1 MKGIKTHIGNDDA
14 VFCRNRAFS
23 WYSVNNSG
31 DPAVAFQVDKPDP
44 VVIIGREGA
53 SEHTSSFGQGENK
66 MDGGMSRREILKGLV
81 ATAAGA
87 TYAGAREADAKEFVQ
102 TMSASPSI
110 ASGSGDDLLVAP
122 SGWPAPNPSPIT
134 PGPDWASAVKLA
146 GTAAAVP
153 LIYEHTPEAGPDQTF
168 FLVGDRLT
176 PELFIWGGSDEAASG
191 QQWQAKMQ
199 FAHATSLAA
208 TLPALAEDGPFL
220 IWAGNPSGWSRPIR
234 LNAPQPWWCGPD
246 LAFSGDAVRIFGR
259 NLARRPDCSAA
270 FVYLA
275 LPGQPGVWLDVE
287 QAGKYSVTVR
297 LPAHLGPGTYEAWV
311 HAGRGGACG
320 WGGPLK
326 MKIQQRPMAVS
337 PELNPVLPPAAGQ
350 LLDLQKLLDRQSHR
364 GGGAVLLGEGLF
376 PFQGTLQVPKGV
388 TLAGSG
394 RDKTK
399 LQLVQNP
406 AAHFGPGVDAA
417 TIWLAGDAAG
427 LKDLTVSGTSQVNL
441 GVAVKSAE
449 PLVWVSGCRIENVRI
464 CGIERK
470 HIVTGN
476 ESPLN
481 DSYGGPEENGQGNYG
496 VRLMNAAYAVVH
508 SSEIWARAPLY
519 LSGVRQC
526 SFIGN
531 DLIPMAALHNA
542 EACIEGRNEVIEE
555 CVIEGNRVAC
565 PPGAGAGGPTTR
577 RMLWFSTGRGS
588 VTHNWIAENGV
599 SAPAGPGATAGA
611 GQARFGGVAGTDQNV
626 GETILLEANQRTM
639 FFGKL
644 ISGDSTSVMLPKVLP
659 STPDN
664 LMGTMLNGMN
674 AAPRELLAHDSA
686 GNETPYWPPDED
698 DGGKEPPIYEYY
710 VSVLSGTGQGQ
721 TRRVVGRENNRLIV
735 DRPWSEPPAAGSLVA
750 IGTGFYQNLI
760 VGNYTPDGMTGIQL
774 WISCVENVIANNSI
788 ARQRG
793 SGIHLYTSA
802 STLASSMPRTYNR
815 GIAPLFW
822 NLVEGNRAEECSG
835 GISVSSGSGPHLPVE
850 FPPALGNV
858 IRHNSF
864 IRNREDGVG
873 LSDPRRPLPGASQTS
888 PSVAG
893 TLVEFNVVRD
903 ATIGYHSNIGNDD
916 AVFRRNHA
924 YFWYPVNNSG
934 DPGVAFQVD
943 RPDAVVIIDANDSE
957 DKHGAK
963 VKNLG

>member
-1 MKGIKTHIGNDDA
+1 
-14 VFCRNRAFS
+14 
-23 WYSVNNSG
+23 
-31 DPAVAFQVDKPDP
+31 
-44 VVIIGREGA
+44 
-53 SEHTSSFGQGENK
+53 
-66 MDGGMSRREILKGLV
+66 MDGGLTRREILKGLV

-87 TYAGAREADAKEFVQ
+87 TYAGEREADTKGFAPATAAPAGVA
-102 TMSASPSI
+102 TGTS
-110 ASGSGDDLLVAP
+110 DNLLVAP
-122 SGWPAPNPSPIT
+122 SGWPAPHPSPAT
-134 PGPDWASAVKLA
+134 PGPDWASASKVA
-146 GTAAAVP
+146 GPSAAVP

-191 QQWQAKMQ
+191 QEWQAKIH
-199 FAHATSLAA
+199 FAHETDLAA
-208 TLPALAEDGPFL
+208 TIPALAVDGPFL

-246 LAFSGDAVRIFGR
+246 VAFAGDAVRIFGR

-275 LPGQPGVWLDVE
+275 SPGQPGVWLDVE

-297 LPAHLGPGTYEAWV
+297 LPGYLGPGTYDAWV

-320 WGGPLK
+320 WGGPAKL
-326 MKIQQRPMAVS
+326 KIQQPPMAGSSKPNPVS
-337 PELNPVLPPAAGQ
+337 PPAEGRQ
-350 LLDLQKLLDRQSHR
+350 VDLQKLLDRQLER

-376 PFQGTLQVPKGV
+376 PFPGTLQVPKGV
-388 TLAGSG
+388 TLAGAG
-394 RDKTK
+394 RDKTR
-399 LQLVQNP
+399 LQLTYGSTP
-406 AAHFGPGVDAA
+406 HFGPGVDAA

-427 LKDLTVSGTSQVNL
+427 VKDLTVSGTSEVNL
-441 GVAVKSAE
+441 GVAVKSTD
-449 PLVWVSGCRIENVRI
+449 PLVWVNGCRVENVRI

-470 HIVTGN
+470 HVVTGN

-496 VRLMNAAYAVVH
+496 VRLVNAAYALVH
-508 SSEIWARAPLY
+508 NCEIWARAPLY

-531 DLIPMAALHNA
+531 DLVPVAALHNA

-555 CVIEGNRVAC
+555 CIIEGNRVAS

-588 VTHNWIAENGV
+588 VTHNWIADNGV
-599 SAPAGPGATAGA
+599 STPAGPGASVGA
-611 GQARFGGVAGTDQNV
+611 GQARFGGAAGTDQNV
-626 GETILLEANQRTM
+626 GETILFEANQRTM
-639 FFGKL
+639 FFGEL
-644 ISGDSTSVMLPKVLP
+644 TSGDSTSVVLPKVLA

-664 LMGTMLNGMN
+664 RMGTMMDGRN

-686 GNETPYWPPDED
+686 GNETPFWPPDED

-710 VSVLSGTGQGQ
+710 VSVFSGIGQGQ
-721 TRRVVGRENNRLIV
+721 TRRVVRREDNRLIV
-735 DRPWSEPPAAGSLVA
+735 DRPWSEPPAAGSLVV

-774 WISCVENVIANNSI
+774 WISSVENVIANNSI

-793 SGIHLYTSA
+793 HGIHLYTSA
-802 STLASSMPRTYNR
+802 GTLASSMPRSYNR

-822 NLVEGNRAEECSG
+822 NVVEGNRVEECSG
-835 GISVSSGSGPHLPVE
+835 GIQVSSGGGPQLPVE
-850 FPPALGNV
+850 FPRALGNV

-864 IRNREDGVG
+864 IRSREDGVT
-873 LSDPRRPLPGASQTS
+873 LSDSRRPQPGVLETS

-916 AVFRRNHA
+916 AVLRRNHA
-924 YFWYPVNNSG
+924 YFWYPVSNSS
-934 DPGVAFQVD
+934 DSAVAFQVD
-943 RPDAVVIIDANDSE
+943 KPNAVVIIDANVTE
-957 DKHGAK
+957 DKHG
-963 VKNLG
+963 VENRNLIGLKWAR